1 MRTIGVRG
9 APWRARVDGRGT
21 VIPAD
26 GSAPLEWHVAG
37 EERWFSPA
45 SESTVRQTWIG
56 GTPVCET
63 RLRVGGGDVVQR
75 VWCTADHGGLTMVEF
90 ENESPASV
98 AVALTRGDLLTAHPV
113 QAGGP
118 RGIDLPAGSIVLPLA
133 HRSTTR
139 AAISHSGVSGPLP
152 DGIAG
157 HRQVVSGWETACA
170 AASRV
175 VVPDPVLAASFV
187 AARCTALL
195 GDGVTD
201 PADTVRLGDTHRD
214 SVIGLVDH
222 VQTRLKAEKRA
233 RVLRWDTR
241 HLLAASA
248 RAAVILGDETAAGD
262 IGAAW
267 LRLADR
273 PCEPLPPSPP
283 EGQRVVAW
291 TESVLAAG
299 SPAGGSCTVLP
310 VGVPEGWEGASL
322 EAHGLVAD
330 PVRTLSFA
338 VRWHATRPALLWE
351 VTGPAGLVLEGGA
364 GNESWHSTAASGE
377 TLLGPVGV

>member
-63 RLRVGGGDVVQR
+63 RMRVGGGDVVQR

-113 QAGGP
+113 QAAGP

-157 HRQVVSGWETACA
+157 HRQAVSGWETACA

-187 AARCTALL
+187 AARCTALQ
-195 GDGVTD
+195 
-201 PADTVRLGDTHRD
+201 
-214 SVIGLVDH
+214 IGRAH
-222 VQTRLKAEKRA
+222 V
-233 RVLRWDTR
+233 
-241 HLLAASA
+241 
-248 RAAVILGDETAAGD
+248 
-262 IGAAW
+262 
-267 LRLADR
+267 
-273 PCEPLPPSPP
+273 
-283 EGQRVVAW
+283 
-291 TESVLAAG
+291 
-299 SPAGGSCTVLP
+299 
-310 VGVPEGWEGASL
+310 
-322 EAHGLVAD
+322 
-330 PVRTLSFA
+330 
-338 VRWHATRPALLWE
+338 
-351 VTGPAGLVLEGGA
+351 
-364 GNESWHSTAASGE
+364 
-377 TLLGPVGV
+377 